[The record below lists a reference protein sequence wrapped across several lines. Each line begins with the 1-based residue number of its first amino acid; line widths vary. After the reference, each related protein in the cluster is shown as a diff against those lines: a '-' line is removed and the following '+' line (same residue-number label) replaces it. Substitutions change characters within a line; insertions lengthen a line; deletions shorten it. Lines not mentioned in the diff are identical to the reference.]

1 MMAGVDS
8 DTAVEHAG
16 ELLAQA
22 GERRE
27 AAATTG

>member
-1 MMAGVDS
+1 MMAGVDT
-8 DTAVEHAG
+8 DRALDHAG

-27 AAATTG
+27 ATARA